1 MPRGALSAPLL
12 PTPGEPAGPTCGGAD
27 DDTAKYRGSKNGA
40 AYIFSIFGQCSSRHQ
55 AQLFAS
61 AQLLQRTSPHY
72 PLAAMLSPSCWRNGT
87 FRALLQAESITPLC
101 VPRIANVS
109 CHGARQRGSF
119 FDEHWT
125 KLNLLN
131 LTGLRV
137 ALYLDSDVVV
147 RRSLDAV
154 VRQMIHRPEYKEA
167 RTPQGCL
174 DKMASYTWF
183 NTGIWAVR
191 PNASDFERLVAW
203 MQRGGSAC
211 FDGDQSAAMGFWR
224 MGGPGGRRAHEVMPL
239 HVGFNMKADQGP
251 ETCLRKHNLSAAD
264 LHVVHFSGKQ
274 KPFVD
279 RKGADSTWRSAREQY
294 LGVFDAW
301 ATTLGVPGCSARQQF
316 SDRGC
321 YSRL

>member
-1 MPRGALSAPLL
+1 MPSPSSVLSAAQHKPLAIADEVQRLTEEVGRLRALVAGQANQHGRYSPMPRGAPSAPLL

-224 MGGPGGRRAHEVMPL
+224 MGGPGGRRAHEVRICRERARPSHVDFHVEGL
-239 HVGFNMKADQGP
+239 HMKS
-251 ETCLRKHNLSAAD
+251 C
-264 LHVVHFSGKQ
+264 
-274 KPFVD
+274 
-279 RKGADSTWRSAREQY
+279 
-294 LGVFDAW
+294 
-301 ATTLGVPGCSARQQF
+301 C
-316 SDRGC
+316 
-321 YSRL
+321 